1 MRTLHQLTCTWI
13 GLGTVVFAACAKTD
27 QNASTDTTAMVP
39 AAGATT
45 STPAPA
51 PPAAAPI
58 NLADVAGKW
67 NSRAVP
73 DSGPDTTATA
83 SVMTATG
90 TTSGWTIMFPGHGA
104 PIAERVTVGGDS
116 IMVDAGPYPSV
127 RRKGQQV
134 TTHSVMRMRDGKLVG
149 ETVAHYAVKTAD
161 SVLMLHT
168 VSTRVK

>member
-1 MRTLHQLTCTWI
+1 MRTLHRLTCTWI
-13 GLGTVVFAACAKTD
+13 GFGTVVFAACAKTD
-27 QNASTDTTAMVP
+27 QNASTDTTAMAA

-45 STPAPA
+45 AAT
-51 PPAAAPI
+51 PAAATPI

-73 DSGPDTTATA
+73 VSGPDTTATT

-90 TTSGWTIMFPGHGA
+90 TTSGWTIEFPGRGA
-104 PIAERVTVGGDS
+104 PIPERVTVSGDS

-134 TTHSVMRMRDGKLVG
+134 TTHSVMRMQNGNLVG

-161 SVLMLHT
+161 SVLVLHT
-168 VSTRVK
+168 VSTRAK

>member
-1 MRTLHQLTCTWI
+1 MRTLHRLTCTLI

-27 QNASTDTTAMVP
+27 QNASTDTTAMAP

-45 STPAPA
+45 ESTPAPA
-51 PPAAAPI
+51 AAAPI

-67 NSRAVP
+67 NTRAVP
-73 DSGPDTTATA
+73 TSGPDTTATL

-90 TTSGWTIMFPGHGA
+90 TTSGWTITFPGHGA
-104 PIAERVTVGGDS
+104 PIAERVSVSGDS

-134 TTHSVMRMRDGKLVG
+134 TTHSVMRMQNGNLVG

-168 VSTRVK
+168 ISTRAK

>member
-1 MRTLHQLTCTWI
+1 MRTLHRLTCTWI

-27 QNASTDTTAMVP
+27 QNASTDTAAVAP

-45 STPAPA
+45 ASTPAPA
-51 PPAAAPI
+51 AAAPI

-67 NSRAVP
+67 NSRATP
-73 DSGPDTTATA
+73 ASGPDTTPTV

-104 PIAERVTVGGDS
+104 PIAERVAVSGDS

-134 TTHSVMRMRDGKLVG
+134 TTHTVLRMQDGNLVG

-161 SVLMLHT
+161 SVLVLHT
-168 VSTRVK
+168 VSTRAK

>member
-1 MRTLHQLTCTWI
+1 MRTLHRLTCTWI

-27 QNASTDTTAMVP
+27 QNASTDTTAMAP

-45 STPAPA
+45 TAAPAPA
-51 PPAAAPI
+51 AAVPI
-58 NLADVAGKW
+58 NLADIAGKW
-67 NSRAVP
+67 NTRAVP
-73 DSGPDTTATA
+73 ASGPDTTATT

-104 PIAERVTVGGDS
+104 PIAERVTVSGDS

-134 TTHSVMRMRDGKLVG
+134 TTHSVMRMQNGNLVG

-161 SVLMLHT
+161 SVLVLHT
-168 VSTRVK
+168 VSTRAK